1 MEIVPQPWTKSSTC
15 NQLALTVVFSLTVYI
30 LLASHFG
37 ENKIFLSLFLLS
49 YNNGV
54 AVFSSY
60 ISMWV
65 LNVENSMRGNLLDD
79 LKKKKNS
86 WPINWMLQLF
96 FFYFLQLRN
105 LNSYSLAVHPG
116 TLWNYVSNRVLWKF
130 IFIIFL
136 NYFNVLILNI
146 IFKN

>member
-116 TLWNYVSNRVLWKF
+116 TLWNYVSNRGLWKF

-136 NYFNVLILNI
+136 NYFGVLILNI
-146 IFKN
+146 IF